1 MHRLKLTIAGHG
13 IAAADPPAGQPS
25 SSWAVLVVLCLAQF
39 MVTLDVTVV
48 NVALPSIGRGL
59 HFAAADLQW
68 AVTAYVLLSGG
79 LMLLGGRASDLAG
92 RRRVFLCGLAL
103 FTAASLASG
112 LAPTAG
118 GLIAA
123 RAAQGLGAAL
133 LTPAAL
139 SIVTTTY
146 SGAPRAAALSAWGAI
161 GAGGAV
167 AGVLAG
173 GILTSWLGWR
183 SVFLINVPVG
193 LLAVVAG
200 WYLLPRT
207 RRAGEPAPRPLP
219 VGHRAAGRAGQ
230 PGADLG
236 GMGLLAVS
244 TSTGMLA
251 ISSLSGLGLP
261 LWAVATCVVAAATAG
276 AALVRHSWRA
286 AAPLLDLRALA
297 AAGTGPALGGA
308 LCAYLVLFGPLVL
321 FPQVVSAR
329 GGSAASA
336 GLLLTALPAGFGLA
350 AVAVDR
356 LIPAGWPNRRRCVVG
371 GALAAASAA
380 ALAVPAPDAVSV
392 ALLGLLGVGLGIY
405 TPANNAEIMA
415 SVPARDAAAAGG
427 MVNMTRGIG
436 TALGVAVVSLGLH
449 VGTFLRQPDAG
460 QTLSMAALAAV
471 ALVGVWCGQRGGRAG
486 LSPADEPAGR
496 RQMAG
501 PR

>member
-193 LLAVVAG
+193 LAVGALSLHLVPRSVRPAAVRRQELDLPGGLLVTGALVTGVYAITGAPARGWGSASTLLLLAGALGLLAAFAVAERLARRPLVPPATWRSRSLAAGLAVMLGATGILIGTFFLNSLYLQDVQGASALRAG
-200 WYLLPRT
+200 LEFLPLMAVIGLAAHTTSRLLPRT
-207 RRAGEPAPRPLP
+207 GSRVLSVAGL
-219 VGHRAAGRAGQ
+219 VLMGG
-230 PGADLG
+230 GALLLSAVSARSG
-236 GMGLLAVS
+236 YLTGLLP
-244 TSTGMLA
+244 
-251 ISSLSGLGLP
+251 GL
-261 LWAVATCVVAAATAG
+261 
-276 AALVRHSWRA
+276 
-286 AAPLLDLRALA
+286 LLIG
-297 AAGTGPALGGA
+297 AGTG
-308 LCAYLVLFGPLVL
+308 VV
-321 FPQVVSAR
+321 FP
-329 GGSAASA
+329 AASVTA
-336 GLLLTALPAGFGLA
+336 LSDAEDDRAGVASGLLTTAH
-350 AVAVDR
+350 D
-356 LIPAGWPNRRRCVVG
+356 VG
-371 GALAAASAA
+371 A
-380 ALAVPAPDAVSV
+380 
-392 ALLGLLGVGLGIY
+392 
-405 TPANNAEIMA
+405 
-415 SVPARDAAAAGG
+415 
-427 MVNMTRGIG
+427 
-436 TALGVAVVSLGLH
+436 ALGVAVFSAVATAQVA
-449 VGTFLRQPDAG
+449 VGAG
-460 QTLSMAALAAV
+460 FAAGYRHGFIVAAV
-471 ALVGVWCGQRGGRAG
+471 AAAGVAVIALLALPAVRP
-486 LSPADEPAGR
+486 SPDAR
-496 RQMAG
+496 MAVH
-501 PR
+501 